1 MSRIPVTS
9 RYPLFILMFN
19 LFIALLG
26 QGMVIPILPDYLK
39 QFDAAGT
46 AAGYLVAAF
55 GAAQF
60 LFSPIGGQLSD
71 RFGRK
76 KMIMSGLFLTVLSDY
91 MFAVSHSLAFLYVA
105 RFIGGIGL
113 GLMVPSV
120 MAYVADSTTT
130 KTRAKGMGYLSAAM
144 NLGMVLGPGLGGIIA
159 EFGIRMPYFF
169 AAGLGLAATLL
180 TGLLPETQT
189 RPLQQP
195 ARLRSER
202 EPLKQQIVNSFRTP
216 YFRYLL
222 LILVMTFGLANY
234 ETVYALFVEQK
245 YTFDAREIS
254 VIITIGA
261 IVGVVV
267 QVWLLDRIV
276 RRFGEIRVIR
286 LSLILSAC
294 TLLLMLVRVNQ
305 AYLLVIS
312 ALFFAFNAFLR
323 PTASTL
329 IANMAE
335 GRQGYASGLNTTYT
349 SLGNMIGPIFAGV
362 LFDIQLNLPYIMG
375 AFILLGAFGLTI
387 ERKMR
392 NEGRIF
398 NDGGVMAQK
407 PEK

>member
-1 MSRIPVTS
+1 MSRFS
-9 RYPLFILMFN
+9 ASSGYPLFILMFN

-71 RFGRK
+71 KFGRK

-91 MFAVSHSLAFLYVA
+91 MFAVSHSLSFLYAA

-120 MAYVADSTTT
+120 MAYVADRTTAE
-130 KTRAKGMGYLSAAM
+130 TRAKGMGYLSASM

-159 EFGIRMPYFF
+159 EFGIRVPYFF

-180 TGLLPETQT
+180 TWLLPETQT
-189 RPLQQP
+189 REIR
-195 ARLRSER
+195 AAERSRSQR
-202 EPLKQQIVNSFRTP
+202 EPLRQQLLNSFRTP

-245 YTFDAREIS
+245 YAFDAREIS
-254 VIITIGA
+254 VIITLGA

-286 LSLILSAC
+286 CSLILSAC
-294 TLLLMLVRVNQ
+294 ALLLMLIRVNLG
-305 AYLLVIS
+305 YLLAVS

-323 PTASTL
+323 PTVSTL

-349 SLGNMIGPIFAGV
+349 SLGNIVGPIFAGA
-362 LFDIQLNLPYIMG
+362 LFDIQLNMPYIIG

-387 ERKMR
+387 ERKKR
-392 NEGRIF
+392 NEGRIV
-398 NDGGVMAQK
+398 NDGGVLAPK
-407 PEK
+407 SEK

>member
-1 MSRIPVTS
+1 MSRFS
-9 RYPLFILMFN
+9 ASSGYPLFILMFN

-71 RFGRK
+71 KFGRK

-91 MFAVSHSLAFLYVA
+91 MFAVSHSLSFLYAA

-120 MAYVADSTTT
+120 MAYVADRTTAE
-130 KTRAKGMGYLSAAM
+130 TRAKGMGYLSASM

-159 EFGIRMPYFF
+159 EFGIRVPYFF

-180 TGLLPETQT
+180 TWLLPETQT
-189 RPLQQP
+189 REIR
-195 ARLRSER
+195 AAERSRSQR
-202 EPLKQQIVNSFRTP
+202 EPLRQQLLNSFRTP

-245 YTFDAREIS
+245 YAFDAREIS
-254 VIITIGA
+254 VIITLGA

-286 LSLILSAC
+286 CSLILSAC
-294 TLLLMLVRVNQ
+294 ALLLMLIRVNLG
-305 AYLLVIS
+305 YLLAVS

-323 PTASTL
+323 PTVSTL

-349 SLGNMIGPIFAGV
+349 SLGNIVGPIFAGA
-362 LFDIQLNLPYIMG
+362 LFDIQLNMSYIIG

-387 ERKMR
+387 ERKKR
-392 NEGRIF
+392 NEGRIV
-398 NDGGVMAQK
+398 NDGGVLAPK
-407 PEK
+407 SEK